1 MSILGN
7 IGNAIGNAAKTV
19 GSVLPHVSN
28 PKPTPMTPPNRASDP
43 SRVFQPAPMGP
54 RPIPGP
60 LNPLTPRPVPAPI
73 AVPPFG
79 SSNMPFDTKA
89 MPKAPQPMPYNTKT
103 QPIAPAPLANPKPAP
118 APYTPPK
125 DMVFKPGPVIKP
137 YSRQAQGPYV
147 PAPKR
152 PIIETLPNN

>member
-1 MSILGN
+1 MNILSS
-7 IGNAIGNAAKTV
+7 V
-19 GSVLPHVSN
+19 GG
-28 PKPTPMTPPNRASDP
+28 TPQNRATS
-43 SRVFQPAPMGP
+43 PA
-54 RPIPGP
+54 R
-60 LNPLTPRPVPAPI
+60 VPA
-73 AVPPFG
+73 VPSNQPLG
-79 SSNMPFDTKA
+79 STKMPFDTKA
-89 MPKAPQPMPYNTKT
+89 MPKAPQTMPYNTKT